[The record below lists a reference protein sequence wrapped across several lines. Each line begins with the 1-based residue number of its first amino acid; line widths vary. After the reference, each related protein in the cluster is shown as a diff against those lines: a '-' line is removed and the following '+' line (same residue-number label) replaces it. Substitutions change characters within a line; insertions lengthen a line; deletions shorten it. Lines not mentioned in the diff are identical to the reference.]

1 MNVKCCV
8 ALVALSGVMTG
19 AAAPTVTSVT
29 IQEGGE
35 ATLDVTSASAN
46 KLSSASAANIIF
58 LEGSGTVKL
67 ANAGSSCTVNPCI
80 FATNGTV
87 TIDAGGCTTVA
98 LRGGLVCGAEGSLKV
113 TGATDVRIG
122 GAVGSVYVPFSAAS
136 VELDPGATL
145 CFDDKVTLFSP
156 PPQEATFGEKFRP
169 AIAVTDALAACRD
182 ENGVYAVTNGTGL
195 TILNRDPFSEPT
207 TIRMEGAR
215 ELYVYAVKNPQDS
228 ANGWEYPAGSKTYLP
243 NYCAW
248 HGDSVEV
255 NADIELGAKSWL
267 SVGLRSE
274 VFNGTISGAG
284 QLTLGGSSSSVGK
297 LSTTTF
303 NGPVLTTGR
312 VSIGTGTVGRP
323 KTFAFTNVAFTN
335 GTATLDF
342 NNSLNATN
350 DIVSFVTT
358 HAGGVQYEPTF
369 ASVKFAT
376 DNGSVRDDGKADRA
390 CSQIKVMSGLTVAI
404 NKLELGADT
413 KGVSLPSGGGVVTGG
428 GTVKLGGIA
437 SKDVA
442 LYAMPGTTVVKDPSV
457 RGAYTTGAG
466 PEGSTKYWGLEN
478 DTVDLSDTTTYPAG
492 GTVKVVGDV
501 TVLPSSA
508 SSAGIEM
515 TSGNVRLTQPGASWR
530 ATATC
535 WYDFSDWGTFTQ
547 VVAKAP
553 TSEGAC
559 TGATVKLLPDDEL
572 GPKTIDV
579 SKTALPAVESFADR
593 RGAGFGPAVQNMRM
607 YSNLKKYGTNEW
619 WSSVYMYAVTNDA
632 TTGRCYVSNGAETKN
647 LSRRLE
653 FSPAITSPKMITLV
667 FGSQNGGGAG
677 LFACNMSKDSGLP
690 NGEAFA
696 REKGLGNPIMT
707 NNFFK
712 AWVDGE
718 LVDPTKTTFSGGW
731 QVITLVPT
739 NLPNNYLNLTGM
751 GYSRAYTGDFADGG
765 GQNYGEL
772 VIYSN
777 TTNPTD
783 DERVAIERTLA
794 KKWGIAYKGPASVPS
809 VKVTGA
815 GDVTAED
822 SVAVD
827 GGFTGALTLVD
838 TDITAAF
845 ADGAS
850 AANVTVKGKG
860 VVSASTRDGIPLV
873 DPTFTGAIEL
883 GPRALTLTVPVDADP
898 ETPVLDL
905 RPATVRFLVPPTL
918 TVTYPSGQPPAGLYR
933 LVSAGGGL
941 DSPTWSYDLPKGA
954 KVKGVTATDILMKVA
969 GGLMLLL
976 R

>member
-19 AAAPTVTSVT
+19 AAAPTVTAMT
-29 IQEGGE
+29 IADGGE
-35 ATLDVTSASAN
+35 MTFDV
-46 KLSSASAANIIF
+46 ASAANTSGASASPHILF
-58 LEGSGTVKL
+58 LEGSGTIRL
-67 ANAGSSCTVNPCI
+67 ENAGSSCAVKPCI

-87 TIDAGGCTTVA
+87 TIVAEDCTTVA
-98 LRGGLVCGAEGSLKV
+98 LRGGLLCGDRGGLKV
-113 TGATDVRIG
+113 TGTSEVLFG
-122 GAVGSVYVPFSAAS
+122 GQVGSVNIPFMASS
-136 VELDPGATL
+136 VELDAGATF
-145 CFDDKVTLFSP
+145 CFDDRVTFYTP
-156 PPQEATFGEKFRP
+156 PPAFATFGTSFRP
-169 AIAVTDALAACRD
+169 TIGATDVLAAFRD
-182 ENGVYAVTNGTGL
+182 EDGVYAVTNGTGL
-195 TILNRDPFSEPT
+195 TILSYNPFSEPT
-207 TIRMEGAR
+207 TIRLEGKR
-215 ELYVYAVKNPQDS
+215 DLYVYAVYSPCDKS
-228 ANGWEYPAGSKTYLP
+228 IGWEYPAGSGTYLT
-243 NYCAW
+243 NYYSW
-248 HGDSVEV
+248 YGDKVVVDE
-255 NADIELGAKSWL
+255 DIELGAGSWMT
-267 SVGLRSE
+267 VGLRSE
-274 VFNGTISGAG
+274 TFKGTISGAG
-284 QLTLGGSSSSVGK
+284 QLTFSGSSAGVGK
-297 LSTTTF
+297 LGTTTF
-303 NGPVLTTGR
+303 DGPVLTTGR
-312 VSIGTGTVGRP
+312 ITVGTSSAGRP
-323 KTFAFTNVAFTN
+323 KKIVFNNVAFTN
-335 GTATLDF
+335 GTARLDF
-342 NNSLNATN
+342 NNSVYATN
-350 DIVSFVTT
+350 DIVAFTAT
-358 HAGGVQYEPTF
+358 KAGGVPFVPTF
-369 ASVKFAT
+369 ASVKFAV
-376 DNGSVRDDGKADRA
+376 DNGSVRDDGVASRD
-390 CSQIKVMSGLTVAI
+390 CSHIEIAPGLTVAI
-404 NKLELGADT
+404 NKIELGANLT
-413 KGVSLPSGGGVVTGG
+413 SGGGVVTGG
-428 GTVKLGGIA
+428 GSVKLGGIA
-437 SKDVA
+437 APEAA
-442 LYAMPGTTVVKDPSV
+442 LYAVAGTTVEKDPSV
-457 RGAYTTGAG
+457 RGAYTTGEG

-535 WYDFSDWGTFTQ
+535 WYDFSDLGTYTQ

-579 SKTALPAVESFADR
+579 SKTALSAVESFADR
-593 RGAGFGPAVQNMRM
+593 RGEGFGPAVQNMRM

-653 FSPAITSPKMITLV
+653 FSSSIANPKMITLV

-739 NLPNNYLNLTGM
+739 NLPNGYLNLTGM
-751 GYSRAYTGDFADGG
+751 GYSRAYTGDTADGG
-765 GQNYGEL
+765 GQNYGEI
-772 VIYSN
+772 VIYSSAS
-777 TTNPTD
+777 NPTD

-794 KKWGIAYKGPASVPS
+794 KKWDIAYKGDASVPT

-822 SVAVD
+822 SVTVD

-850 AANVTVKGKG
+850 AANVTAKGKG
-860 VVSASTRDGIPLV
+860 VVSASTRDGIPQI
-873 DPTFTGAIEL
+873 DADFTGTIEF
-883 GPRALTLTVPVDADP
+883 GAQALTLDVPADADP
-898 ETPVLDL
+898 ETPILDL
-905 RPATVRFLVPPTL
+905 RPATVRFLGQPTL
-918 TVTYPSGQPPAGLYR
+918 KVTYPSGQPQVGLYR
-933 LVSAGGGL
+933 LVSADGGL
-941 DSPTWSYDLPKGA
+941 DSPAWSFDLPKRTR
-954 KVKGVTATDILMKVA
+954 VTHVTATGILMKVS
-969 GGLMLLL
+969 GGVLLL
-976 R
+976 VR